1 MITWIQTRFQT
12 GYKIL
17 FFLVLVIVI
26 VAFVFTVGEA
36 PGMGRAG
43 DRGEPQE
50 YFGYNLRSQSDQQ
63 EIIRLAS
70 MSFYVNHGRD
80 PGEQLERYAFER
92 LAYLG
97 TGRDLGLP
105 SPDAAQL
112 QRFITGLP
120 GFSGSAGGFDRQAY
134 QEYLDFIEADPRLST
149 ADFVRVLEEDYIVA
163 KVRDLL
169 GGPGYAIPHD
179 VMRQVA
185 RQKTEWTLELASVQ
199 MTDLDVEIDPD
210 DETLREF
217 YENND
222 FRYEVPPH
230 KSISYVVFETDRFLD
245 RVEKPSEDQMRAYFE
260 ANRGDFSLPEE
271 VTDNGEEDEEDTEPR
286 EVRFE
291 DVADEVETILKRRAA
306 RRLAREAASDFT
318 FSLFEN
324 QLAKDSEE
332 LAAKIDELDLER
344 TRVEPFAEGARP
356 QGLGFSD
363 ALMRDIRRLDE
374 TRFYSDPHD
383 RQGDVMVVLLDEIIP
398 AYIPPFDDVWDRVV
412 ADYRQEEQRRLRV
425 ERGNEIY
432 NTLNDRIA
440 EGVPFLEAAEDLDMV
455 VTEHGPF
462 TVADRPEEVPGNVLD
477 RLTEY
482 RQGEISRMIE
492 ENSRAYFVHVVNRET
507 PEVDVTSEEY
517 VRNLQQTRNFS
528 ANVVGHFAIQE
539 IQQRAMPRQTQPAR

>member
-26 VAFVFTVGEA
+26 VAFVFTVGDA
-36 PGMGRAG
+36 PGMGRGG

-50 YFGYNLRSQSDQQ
+50 YFGYNLRSHSDQQ
-63 EIIRLAS
+63 ELFRLAS
-70 MSFYVNHGRD
+70 MSFSLNYGRD
-80 PGEQLERYAFER
+80 PGQQLERYAFER

-105 SPDAAQL
+105 GPDAAQS
-112 QRFITGLP
+112 QRFIAGLP
-120 GFSGSAGGFDRQAY
+120 AFSGQAGGFDRRAY
-134 QEYLDFIEADPRLST
+134 QDYLDFLEADPRLST

-179 VMRQVA
+179 VKRQVA
-185 RQKTEWTLELASVQ
+185 RQKTEWTLELASVEL
-199 MTDLDVEIDPD
+199 TALDVEIDPD
-210 DETLREF
+210 NDTLREF

-245 RVEKPSEDQMRAYFE
+245 RVETPSEDQMRAYFE

-271 VTDNGEEDEEDTEPR
+271 AADNGDEEEDAEPR

-291 DVADEVETILKRRAA
+291 DVADEVEMILKRRAA

-324 QLAKDSEE
+324 EVAKDSEE

-344 TRVEPFAEGARP
+344 TRVEPFAEGVRP
-356 QGLGFSD
+356 EGLGFSD
-363 ALMRDIRRLDE
+363 ALMRDIARLDE
-374 TRFYSDPHD
+374 TRFYSDPRD
-383 RQGDVMVVLLDEIIP
+383 RQGDVVVALLDEIIP

-412 ADYRQEEQRRLRV
+412 SDYRQEERRRLRV

-432 NTLNDRIA
+432 STLNDRIA
-440 EGVPFLEAAEDLDMV
+440 EGTPFLEAAEDLNMAA
-455 VTEHGPF
+455 EEYGPF
-462 TVADRPEEVPGNVLD
+462 TVADRPEGLPGNVLD
-477 RLTEY
+477 RLPEL
-482 RQGEISRMIE
+482 RQGEVSRMIQ
-492 ENSRAYFVHVVNRET
+492 ENSRAHFVHVVNRET

-517 VRNLQQTRNFS
+517 VRNLEQTRNFS
-528 ANVVGHFAIQE
+528 ANVIGGLAVQE
-539 IQQRAMPRQTQPAR
+539 IRQRAMPRQTQPAR